1 MMKKIYLFCDNAMS
15 TSMIAKKM
23 QDIGDEHKL
32 PIEVKAF
39 PVRNLEKIMEEKNPD
54 CVLLG
59 PQVRH
64 LLEDTKNRVKKY
76 DVPVGVIDSVDYG
89 MMDGERVLKRAIILM
104 KKYKKQG
111 V

>member
-1 MMKKIYLFCDNAMS
+1 MKKIYLFCDNAMS

-23 QDIGDEHKL
+23 QDIGNQHKL

-39 PVRNLEKIMEEKNPD
+39 PIRNLEKVLEEKNPD

-64 LLEDTKNRVKKY
+64 LLDDTKNRVKGY
-76 DVPVGVIDSVDYG
+76 DIPVGVIDSVDYG
-89 MMDGERVLKRAIILM
+89 MMDGEKVLKKAILLM
-104 KKYKKQG
+104 KNYKKEG
-111 V
+111 E